1 MKVHVYCNN
10 NGRIVS
16 ILEVKEDKEA
26 PPTGLLPMPD
36 LKEFD
41 IELTDEQSRLPL
53 ISLHTGYKLDLRRE
67 KPRLVPLVSKRRK
80 STAESSSEE

>member
-1 MKVHVYCNN
+1 MKVHVYCNIY
-10 NGRIVS
+10 GRIVS
-16 ILEVKEDKEA
+16 ILEVKEEKEA

-36 LKEFD
+36 LKEYD

-67 KPRLVPLVSKRRK
+67 KPRLVPLVSKGSK
-80 STAESSSEE
+80 SKGASTSEE